1 MIIIIITV
9 PNDFENMDLIKILDE
24 ALATDHIYTQS
35 MLTVIIIIVIIVD
48 VGFIKIGTV
57 DDFRKR
63 LC

>member
-1 MIIIIITV
+1 
-9 PNDFENMDLIKILDE
+9 MDLIKILDE